1 MGATETEKHGFG
13 SILGVFC
20 AAFEVFLCT
29 LGMFFNE
36 LFVCM
41 RLCGHR
47 VFKVVSHVMLPGI
60 PLCFSAL
67 QSNSPTRKKTDR
79 SEKRPSSSSRDGFL
93 RIHDATTFVFIQSQL
108 APHFIAFRHCRLHGS
123 LFDILY
129 DLK

>member
-1 MGATETEKHGFG
+1 MGATEAEKYDFG
-13 SILGVFC
+13 SILGVFW

-36 LFVCM
+36 VFVGM
-41 RLCGHR
+41 RLCGPR

-79 SEKRPSSSSRDGFL
+79 AEKRPSSSSRDGFL
-93 RIHDATTFVFIQSQL
+93 RIHDATTFIVIRSVT
-108 APHFIAFRHCRLHGS
+108 PGS
-123 LFDILY
+123 HRISSHSGTAVPIYTF
-129 DLK
+129 